1 MPGKGKGTIECIT
14 LYSFIRNKLMDGQT
28 SSGDTSNKVGVIHS
42 FFTQVISL
50 KVIEDVINMSY
61 VRSICVGGIGQTL
74 SISLA
79 NR

>member
-14 LYSFIRNKLMDGQT
+14 LYSFIRKKLMDGQT
-28 SSGDTSNKVGVIHS
+28 SSGDTYDKVGVIQF
-42 FFTQVISL
+42 FFTQVMSL
-50 KVIEDVINMSY
+50 KVIEIVINMSY
-61 VRSICVGGIGQTL
+61 VRSVGVGGIGQTL